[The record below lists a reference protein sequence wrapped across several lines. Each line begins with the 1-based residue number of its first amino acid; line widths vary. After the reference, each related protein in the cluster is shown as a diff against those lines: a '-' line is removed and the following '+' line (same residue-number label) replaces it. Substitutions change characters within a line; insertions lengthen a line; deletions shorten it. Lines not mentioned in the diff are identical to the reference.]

1 MSEHFQRM
9 MAGLSFNRWDHDLAE
24 RRLRTRQITH
34 RFNQTLPEQFSERE
48 QLAKEL
54 FAEVGCNI
62 EICPPLTVDYGDTVF
77 IGDDVFINTN
87 FTLVNSGKISIGH
100 RVMIAPNVS
109 LFSINHALDPELRK
123 TYINAQGEREVID
136 YPAPITIGDDVW
148 IGGHAVVLAGVTIG
162 AGSVVAAGAIV
173 SKDVPPGVLVAGNPA
188 KVIRAIKPGETV
200 RQARHE

>member
-1 MSEHFQRM
+1 
-9 MAGLSFNRWDHDLAE
+9 
-24 RRLRTRQITH
+24 
-34 RFNQTLPEQFSERE
+34 
-48 QLAKEL
+48 
-54 FAEVGCNI
+54 
-62 EICPPLTVDYGDTVF
+62 
-77 IGDDVFINTN
+77 
-87 FTLVNSGKISIGH
+87 LVNSGKISIGH

-162 AGSVVAAGAIV
+162 AGSVVAAGSIV